1 MASLRDTVK
10 EYQDELRDGIAW
22 VVFWRDGR
30 SWNSAYVYL
39 DPASDTIDPDDLG
52 NLEYIR
58 DTDPRAIAVNGYY
71 CGHLGADMNLE
82 ELTNGV
88 RWHYDN
94 HFNTLAEFIEARAA
108 VMPPE
113 LIEAAREAAH
123 TAGLP
128 FSESPYRGREHDP
141 YVYDGSM
148 TPEDYELMHKMIAQ
162 ERSNHM
168 DDFIYLEAYVSNLGK
183 YTEGKPAG
191 EMVSFPTT
199 AEHLQ
204 EVFDRIG
211 IDGKNYGEW
220 HITQYNS
227 DIAGLSRHFS
237 EYESLDELNYLG
249 ELLKMQND
257 TDRDKFAAA
266 VTHGEYAGSVKDL
279 INLAQNLD
287 CYWLYPTVHSAEDYG
302 YYLID
307 ELDAMELPQEAKKYF
322 DYEAYGRDSVINEG
336 GELTDHGYI
345 FNNQNT
351 FTQWY
356 DGRDVPE
363 EYRVTPQRKPEP
375 EQPDPSKA
383 DYDAI
388 AARQPAVATAAL
400 PEQVQPHPVIPLVL
414 TAEKPAE
421 KIKEITDKLEQGIT
435 DIFDSEKYQNYLK
448 TMSKF
453 YNYSINNT
461 ILISMQKPDASLIAG
476 YGAWQKNFER
486 QVKKGEKGIKI
497 IAPSP
502 FKVKKEME
510 KIDPGT
516 QKPFTDRDG
525 KPVTEEVEVKIP
537 AYKVVSV
544 FDVSQTEGKELPSI
558 GADEL
563 TGSVGQYKDFFA
575 ALEKVSPVPVAFEN
589 IETGANGYY
598 HLEDKR
604 IAIRE
609 GMSELQT
616 LKTAIHEIAHAR
628 LHDVDLNAPKDEQ
641 NRVDKRTREVEAES
655 IAYTVCGHYGL
666 DTSDYSFGYVAG
678 WSSGKELTELKAS
691 LETIRGTAAGL
702 ITEIDEHFAEFQKD
716 KEQITEQQP
725 GHEEWSEPA
734 TAENAP
740 DSPGVPSDDV
750 SAYLPK
756 QGEQDTGKAQAPDE
770 PTATVKY
777 YPINESAA
785 RRAKEAISF
794 SDYRTGSATAEY
806 RQYVDEAVKIAER
819 QKARVDP
826 MYHDK
831 IDGLLDSYARKLAAN
846 MNSGYSI
853 TARVPSVLIAGPS
866 NFPVRKKEKQNAAS
880 DRNMQEWRDIQ
891 GLLDKIRSTGMGGIS
906 ADDPNAVSKLESKL
920 AGLEKSQENMKAAN
934 AYYRKHKTL
943 DGCPV
948 LSAEQIQKL
957 TASMANRWYGRAA
970 TQPFEAYSLQNNNAE
985 INRLKKRIEG
995 LKKHEILHHAG
1006 WKFDGGKVEANK
1018 QDNRLQVFFDEKP
1031 DAATREE
1038 LKRNGFRWSPK
1049 ATPEAGAWQRQL
1061 NYNAYYAANDVKS
1074 IQPITGERP
1083 TDLYRQA
1090 IKETAQPEQPAPEQ
1104 QPVTTGQDDT
1114 YSIYQL
1120 KEGDGTRDLRFEPL
1134 ERLQAAGLAVDPV
1147 NYELVYTASITA
1159 DTSTL
1164 EGIYEKF
1171 NYYHPEDFTGHS
1183 LSISDVVTLNHDGN
1197 ETAHYVDR
1205 FGFKDVPEFL
1215 QSGQE
1220 QTDPD
1225 ISSVMTVSA
1234 CRSNYAG
1241 MTAFVGA
1248 DDKIYIGKSE
1258 NYRYNYEKPSFYD
1271 NSDNSLVFVSDN
1283 PKMYGFLY
1291 GDGWA
1296 KSQADML
1303 KEGIFTGADYQEFA
1317 RIQSEVLKAY
1327 PYKDNFTEIKFDGKP
1342 FDPSPV
1348 NYLETAEKSTEQNCN
1363 MIDGI
1368 INNTPTV
1375 AELEAMAKA
1384 GEPVN
1389 LTDLAAAIKAE
1400 KTAPARDTGKKPSI
1414 REQLKAD
1421 KERIA
1426 AAPKKTAAKSKNTDL
1441 EV

>member
-30 SWNSAYVYL
+30 SWNNAYVYL

-123 TAGLP
+123 AAGLP
-128 FSESPYRGREHDP
+128 FSESPYRGREPDP

-168 DDFIYLEAYVSNLGK
+168 KDPLNICISNREQYENG
-183 YTEGKPAG
+183 TPGG
-191 EMVSFPTT
+191 EWLKLPTT
-199 AEHLQ
+199 AEQFQTALQ
-204 EVFDRIG
+204 AVGATRENFIISEHETPIKG
-211 IDGKNYGEW
+211 ITLDMVRNA
-220 HITQYNS
+220 
-227 DIAGLSRHFS
+227 DI
-237 EYESLDELNYLG
+237 DELNYMAVRL
-249 ELLKMQND
+249 ETL
-257 TDRDKFAAA
+257 DRFQTQKLNAAA
-266 VTHGEYAGSVKDL
+266 DSPMYFEHVGQFIDYPDNTDFFVL
-279 INLAQNLD
+279 IPDVFNHVQLG
-287 CYWLYPTVHSAEDYG
+287 G
-302 YYLID
+302 YYLEKSEMIQMPEEWTGAID
-307 ELDAMELPQEAKKYF
+307 IEMLGQLAAKSENGYF
-322 DYEAYGRDSVINEG
+322 TE
-336 GELTDHGYI
+336 HGYI
-345 FNNQNT
+345 LESGDKWEPIFE
-351 FTQWY
+351 
-356 DGRDVPE
+356 GRDVPE
-363 EYRVTPQRKPEP
+363 EYRVTPQRGQEP

-388 AARQPAVATAAL
+388 AARQPAVAAAAP
-400 PEQVQPHPVIPLVL
+400 PEQVQPQPVIPLVL

-435 DIFDSEKYQNYLK
+435 DIFESEKYQSYLK

-516 QKPFTDRDG
+516 QKPITDRDG

-544 FDVSQTEGKELPSI
+544 FDVSQTEGKELPTI
-558 GADEL
+558 GVDEL

-641 NRVDKRTREVEAES
+641 NRVDKHTREVEAES

-702 ITEIDEHFAEFQKD
+702 ITEIDGHFAELQKD
-716 KEQITEQQP
+716 KEQTAEQQP

-734 TAENAP
+734 AAENAP
-740 DSPGVPSDDV
+740 DSPGVPSDEV
-750 SAYLPK
+750 SAYLPE

-770 PTATVKY
+770 PTTTVKY
-777 YPINESAA
+777 YPINEGAA

-831 IDGLLDSYARKLAAN
+831 IDGLLDTYARKLAAN
-846 MNSGYSI
+846 MNNGYSI

-906 ADDPNAVSKLESKL
+906 ADDPNAVSKLETKL

-957 TASMANRWYGRAA
+957 TAGMANRWYGRAA

-995 LKKHEILHHAG
+995 LKKHEVLNHAG

-1018 QDNRLQVFFDEKP
+1018 EDNRLQVFFDEKP

-1104 QPVTTGQDDT
+1104 QPVTAGQDDT

-1120 KEGDGTRDLRFEPL
+1120 KEGDGTRDLRFEPFD
-1134 ERLQAAGLAVDPV
+1134 RLQRLGLAIDPV
-1147 NYELVYTASITA
+1147 NYELVYTAPITA
-1159 DTSTL
+1159 DTDTL

-1183 LSISDVVTLNHDGN
+1183 LSVSDVVTLNHDGN

-1258 NYRYNYEKPSFYD
+1258 NYRCNYEKPSFYD

-1283 PKMYGFLY
+1283 PKMYGFLC
-1291 GDGWA
+1291 GDGWV

-1317 RIQSEVLKAY
+1317 RVQSEVLKAY

-1426 AAPKKTAAKSKNTDL
+1426 AAPKKTAAKLKNADL